1 MTSSTSSGLTLKA
14 CLTFLILSMCALSS
28 IVYFSNSNADDISN
42 SNAAEKS
49 ILDSIKKAGILK
61 VCSESGYLPLEMKTA
76 SGKWIGF
83 DPEMMD
89 AFAKALSLEFK
100 KEIKLEMLDTKWDG
114 IIPSLLTGKCDM
126 IASSMA
132 KTKEREKAV
141 TFSNPYYDNKFLIA
155 VKDTPDNRK
164 NYKTLEDFDKSGVK
178 VAVKTGSAPDLF
190 LQDSKRLKKAQIM
203 RFDADA
209 DTVNAVLGGRSN
221 AFIYDTP
228 YVKLAALNNPGK
240 IYIVPE
246 GFNGDQFGIA
256 MRIKDKTL
264 VKRFNSFLAN
274 WKNNGGYDKALKFYF
289 ESNEWI
295 ALLDK

>member
-1 MTSSTSSGLTLKA
+1 MRSSTQSGLRLA
-14 CLTFLILSMCALSS
+14 ARSTFIKLFICAIS
-28 IVYFSNSNADDISN
+28 IVFQSKGSAAD
-42 SNAAEKS
+42 KS
-49 ILDSIKKAGILK
+49 ILDTIKKDGVLK

-83 DPEMMD
+83 DPEMME
-89 AFAKALSLEFK
+89 AFAKTLNV
-100 KEIKLEMLDTKWDG
+100 KLIMLDTKWDG
-114 IIPSLLTGKCDM
+114 IIPSLLTAKCDM

-141 TFSNPYYDNKFLIA
+141 TFSDPYYDNKLLIA
-155 VKDTPDNRK
+155 TKDTPENRK
-164 NYKTLEDFDKSGVK
+164 VFKSLEDFNKQGIK

-190 LQDSKRLKKAQIM
+190 LQDSKSLSNAQIM

-209 DTVNAVLGGRSN
+209 DTLNAVLGGRAA

-240 IYIVPE
+240 IYIIPQ
-246 GFNGDQFGIA
+246 GFNGDQFAVA
-256 MRIKDKTL
+256 MRKKDQELAKS
-264 VKRFNSFLAN
+264 FNKFLAD
-274 WKNNGGYDKALKFYF
+274 WKKNGGYDKAIKYYF
-289 ESNEWI
+289 ESQGWT

>member
-1 MTSSTSSGLTLKA
+1 MTSSTSSGLTPTA
-14 CLTFLILSMCALSS
+14 CRTFLTLSLSALSS
-28 IVYFSNSNADDISN
+28 IVYFSNSNA
-42 SNAAEKS
+42 AENS
-49 ILDSIKKAGILK
+49 ILDTIKKDGVLK

-89 AFAKALSLEFK
+89 AFAKSLSLEFK
-100 KEIKLEMLDTKWDG
+100 KEIKLQMLDTKWDG

-164 NYKTLEDFDKSGVK
+164 NYKTLEDFNKSGVK
-178 VAVKTGSAPDLF
+178 VAVKTGSAPDLY
-190 LQDSKRLKKAQIM
+190 LQDTKSLKKAQIM

-246 GFNGDQFGIA
+246 GFNGDQFGVA
-256 MRIKDKTL
+256 MRKKDQNLAKS
-264 VKRFNSFLAN
+264 FNSFLVS
-274 WKNNGGYDKALKFYF
+274 WKNDGGYDKVLKYYF
-289 ESNEWI
+289 ESQEWI
-295 ALLDK
+295 TLLDK

>member
-1 MTSSTSSGLTLKA
+1 MTSSTSSGLRPTA
-14 CLTFLILSMCALSS
+14 CRTFLTLSLCALSS
-28 IVYFSNSNADDISN
+28 IVYFSNSNA
-42 SNAAEKS
+42 AEKS
-49 ILDSIKKAGILK
+49 ILDTIKKDGVLK

-83 DPEMMD
+83 DPEMME
-89 AFAKALSLEFK
+89 AFAKSLG
-100 KEIKLEMLDTKWDG
+100 IKLQMLDTKWDG

-164 NYKTLEDFDKSGVK
+164 NYKTLEDFNKSGVK
-178 VAVKTGSAPDLF
+178 VAVKTGSAPDLY
-190 LQDSKRLKKAQIM
+190 LQDSKNLKKAQIM

-246 GFNGDQFGIA
+246 GFNGDQFGVA
-256 MRIKDKTL
+256 MRKKDQDLAKS
-264 VKRFNSFLAN
+264 FNSFLAS
-274 WKNNGGYDKALKFYF
+274 WKKDGGYDKAMKYYF
-289 ESNEWI
+289 ESQEWI

>member
-1 MTSSTSSGLTLKA
+1 MTSSTSFGLKPMVCRTFLTLS
-14 CLTFLILSMCALSS
+14 LCALSS
-28 IVYFSNSNADDISN
+28 LVYFSNSNA
-42 SNAAEKS
+42 AEKTT
-49 ILDSIKKAGILK
+49 LETIKKEGVLK

-83 DPEMMD
+83 DPKMME
-89 AFAKALSLEFK
+89 AFAKSLSLEIK
-100 KEIKLEMLDTKWDG
+100 KEIKLQMLDTKWDG

-132 KTKEREKAV
+132 RTKEREKAV
-141 TFSNPYYDNKFLIA
+141 TFSDPYYDNKFLIA
-155 VKDTPDNRK
+155 LKDTPENRK
-164 NYKTLEDFDKSGVK
+164 NYKTLEDFDNSKVK
-178 VAVKTGSAPDLF
+178 VAVKTGSAPDLY
-190 LQDSKRLKKAQIM
+190 LQDSKILKKAQIM

-240 IYIVPE
+240 IYIIPN
-246 GFNGDQFGIA
+246 GFNGDKFAVA
-256 MRIKDKTL
+256 MRKKDESLAKS
-264 VKRFNSFLAN
+264 FNSFLDS
-274 WKNNGGYDKALKFYF
+274 WKNDGGYDKAMKYYF
-289 ESNEWI
+289 EGQEWI

>member
-1 MTSSTSSGLTLKA
+1 MTSSTSSGLRPTACRTLI
-14 CLTFLILSMCALSS
+14 TFALCALSS
-28 IVYFSNSNADDISN
+28 IVYLSK

-49 ILDSIKKAGILK
+49 ILETIKKDGILK

-83 DPEMMD
+83 DPEMME
-89 AFAKALSLEFK
+89 AFAKHLGV
-100 KEIKLEMLDTKWDG
+100 KLIISDTKWDG

-141 TFSNPYYDNKFLIA
+141 TFSDPYYDNKFLIA

-164 NYKTLEDFDKSGVK
+164 NYKSLEDFNKSGIK
-178 VAVKTGSAPDLF
+178 IAVKTGSAPDLY
-190 LQDSKRLKKAQIM
+190 LQDTKSLKKAQIM

-240 IYIVPE
+240 IYIVPQ
-246 GFNGDQFGIA
+246 GFNGDQFSVA
-256 MRIKDKTL
+256 MRKKDQELAISFNKFL
-264 VKRFNSFLAN
+264 VE
-274 WKNNGGYDKALKFYF
+274 WKKIGGYDKAMKYYF
-289 ESNEWI
+289 DSQEWLT
-295 ALLDK
+295 LLDK

>member
-1 MTSSTSSGLTLKA
+1 MTSSTSPGLRLTA
-14 CLTFLILSMCALSS
+14 RRTFLMLSLSALST
-28 IVYFSNSNADDISN
+28 IAYFSKSV
-42 SNAAEKS
+42 AAEKS
-49 ILDSIKKAGILK
+49 TLDTIKKEGVLK

-83 DPEMMD
+83 DPEMME
-89 AFAKALSLEFK
+89 AYAKSMGL
-100 KEIKLEMLDTKWDG
+100 KLQMIDTKWDG

-141 TFSNPYYDNKFLIA
+141 TFSDAYYSNKFLVA
-155 VKDTPDNRK
+155 MKDNSENRSNFK
-164 NYKTLEDFDKSGVK
+164 SLSDFNK
-178 VAVKTGSAPDLF
+178 VGLKIAVKTGSAPDLY
-190 LQDSKRLKKAQIM
+190 LQDTKALAKAQIM

-246 GFNGDQFGIA
+246 GFNGDHFGVA
-256 MRIKDKTL
+256 MRKKDQELAKS
-264 VKRFNSFLAN
+264 FNSFLES
-274 WKNNGGYDKALKFYF
+274 WKKEGGYDKAMKYYF
-289 ESNEWI
+289 DSQEWI